1 MVSAYICYN
10 IVTDFIVLKFL
21 LFMVVT
27 SYYWISD
34 TFKIFKINSVNVS
47 VIECCIFY
55 LKFPK

>member
-1 MVSAYICYN
+1 MVSAYIYYN
-10 IVTDFIVLKFL
+10 IDTDFIVLKFL

-34 TFKIFKINSVNVS
+34 TLKIFKIISVNVS
-47 VIECCIFY
+47 VIECCISY